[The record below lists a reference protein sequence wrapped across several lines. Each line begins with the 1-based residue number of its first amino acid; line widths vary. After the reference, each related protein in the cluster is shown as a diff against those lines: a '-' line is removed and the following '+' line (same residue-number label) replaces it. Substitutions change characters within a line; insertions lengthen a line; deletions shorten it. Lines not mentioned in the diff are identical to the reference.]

1 MSLLSLPAEI
11 LLLITRDLKPHD
23 VNALVK
29 CHPYLHRTLNPSL
42 YYENVHNHN
51 ASALFWSASHGY
63 IKTLEYLLTAGANV
77 LWDSTYQ
84 RQNFQPPP
92 VDEDSSSS
100 FLPFKRPK
108 RRQNGDPSS
117 KEHPISIAAANGH
130 IEIVAK
136 FLMLGIDVNY
146 KDPKGRNPLSLAA
159 GGGHLE
165 LCRILL
171 NKGAYLLSSD
181 DNDMH
186 STGHAVV
193 QGHREIE
200 DFLFE
205 EVQKLTVYT
214 EDSSQ
219 SDTSIVQQHLHWML
233 RCAAERGENDR
244 LTLLLTKSEA
254 ELNIVPPILQE
265 NLVSDNY
272 DNPWYP
278 IPWRSYTPLIA
289 AIQSAPDPIS
299 TAKILLKKG
308 ADPDILVAIANPFIT
323 NEDLGMYENAVSAA
337 LERDQSYALI
347 ELLIE
352 YGLTPINSEMT
363 LIRATHLKKI
373 DEFRL
378 LLDNGAYY
386 LYMAH
391 DIWRIGYQPIL
402 DLLTERGIHSEVKGP
417 LLTWE
422 QLFESFDFD
431 DYLNS
436 EDDSFGFNTGQE
448 PIRSVTPPPHT
459 EAEWA
464 RYLNGHFDDNPYP
477 YLVGNAG
484 FHCGTGAIVAFQAAQ
499 G

>member
-1 MSLLSLPAEI
+1 MSLLSLPPEI
-11 LLLITRDLKPHD
+11 LLLITSDLQPHD
-23 VNALVK
+23 LNALIQS
-29 CHPYLHRTLNPSL
+29 HPYLHRTLNPSL

-51 ASALFWSASHGY
+51 ASALFWCASHGY

-77 LWDSTYQ
+77 LWASTYQ

-92 VDEDSSSS
+92 VDKTSSSS

-117 KEHPISIAAANGH
+117 KEHPISIAAAKGH
-130 IEIVAK
+130 IEILAK
-136 FLMLGIDVNY
+136 FLELGIDVNY
-146 KDPKGRNPLSLAA
+146 KDPKGRDPLSLAA
-159 GGGHLE
+159 CGGHLE

-171 NKGAYLLSSD
+171 NQGADLLSSD
-181 DNDMH
+181 DNDMRP
-186 STGHAVV
+186 TDHAVV
-193 QGHREIE
+193 QGHRGTEE
-200 DFLFE
+200 FLFQ
-205 EVQKLTVYT
+205 EVQKRAIYT
-214 EDSSQ
+214 EDSSE
-219 SDTSIVQQHLHWML
+219 SDRSIVQQHLHWML

-244 LTLLLTKSEA
+244 LKFLLTKSEA

-299 TAKILLKKG
+299 TAKILLEKG
-308 ADPDILVAIANPFIT
+308 ADPNILVAIANPFIT
-323 NEDLGMYENAVSAA
+323 NEDLGMYQNAVSAA

-352 YGLTPINSEMT
+352 YGLTPINSEMP
-363 LIRATHLKKI
+363 LIRATHLKKV

-378 LLDNGAYY
+378 LVDNGAYY

-391 DIWRIGYQPIL
+391 AIWLIGYQPIL
-402 DLLTERGIHSEVKGP
+402 DLLTERGIHSEVKVP
-417 LLTWE
+417 LVTWE
-422 QLFESFDFD
+422 QLTESFDFD
-431 DYLNS
+431 EYLNS
-436 EDDSFGFNTGQE
+436 EADPFGFNKD
-448 PIRSVTPPPHT
+448 PIRPVTPPPHT

-477 YLVGNAG
+477 YFVGNAG
-484 FHCGTGAIVAFQAAQ
+484 CHCGTGAIEAFQAAQ
-499 G
+499 V

>member
-11 LLLITRDLKPHD
+11 LLLITSDLQPHD
-23 VNALVK
+23 LNALIQS
-29 CHPYLHRTLNPSL
+29 HPYPHLALNSSL

-63 IKTLEYLLTAGANV
+63 IKTLEHLLNAGANV

-92 VDEDSSSS
+92 VNDPLSSS
-100 FLPFKRPK
+100 FLPFRRSK
-108 RRQNGDPSS
+108 RRPNGDPSS

-136 FLMLGIDVNY
+136 FLELGIDINY
-146 KDPKGRNPLSLAA
+146 KDPMGRNPLSLAA
-159 GGGHLE
+159 GGVHLE
-165 LCRILL
+165 LCQILL
-171 NKGAYLLSSD
+171 NKGADLSSPD

-186 STGHAVV
+186 PTGHAAV
-193 QGHREIE
+193 QGQREIE

-205 EVQKLTVYT
+205 EVHKRNIYT
-214 EDSSQ
+214 EHSS
-219 SDTSIVQQHLHWML
+219 DRSIVQQHLHWML
-233 RCAAERGENDR
+233 KCAAERGENDR
-244 LTLLLTKSEA
+244 LKLLLTKSEA

-278 IPWRSYTPLIA
+278 TPWRSYTPLIG

-299 TAKILLKKG
+299 TAKILLEKG
-308 ADPDILVAIANPFIT
+308 ADPNILVAIANPFIT
-323 NEDLGMYENAVSAA
+323 NKDLGMYENAVSAA
-337 LERDQSYALI
+337 LGRDQSYCLI

-352 YGLTPINSEMT
+352 YGLSPINSEMT

-386 LYMAH
+386 LWEAH
-391 DIWRIGYQPIL
+391 SIWRIGYQPIL

-417 LLTWE
+417 LMTWE
-422 QLFESFDFD
+422 QLLEPFDLD
-431 DYLNS
+431 EYLSS
-436 EDDSFGFNTGQE
+436 EEDSFGFNKD
-448 PIRSVTPPPHT
+448 PIRPDTPPPHT
-459 EAEWA
+459 ETEWA
-464 RYLNGHFDDNPYP
+464 RFLNGHFDDNPYP
-477 YLVGNAG
+477 YFVGNAG
-484 FHCGTGAIVAFQAAQ
+484 FHCATGEIEAFQAAQ